1 MSLWE
6 KEEQSLLYRLRNAVI
21 YFDGDEMLSTAKE
34 CITSGFDVNKAIFE
48 GLLPGIQEVGRL
60 YEEQVYFIPEMLLCS
75 EVLYLGLDLFRP
87 YAQKRDIGIRGKV
100 LIGVVCGDIHD
111 IGKNIVKMML
121 ETSGFD
127 VYDLG
132 RDVPVEK
139 FLIQS
144 RIIEPD
150 IVCLSTMMTTT
161 LLNMK
166 ETIKYLKDTKPDIKI
181 MVGGCTVTVN
191 ISRRLGAT
199 GYAPNAYQALKT
211 VINILSAGKLP
222 ANGVLAR
229 GPGRV
234 DCV

>member
-6 KEEQSLLYRLRNAVI
+6 KEDERLLHRLRNAVI
-21 YFDGDEMLSTAKE
+21 YFDDDEMLNTAKE
-34 CITSGFDVNKAIFE
+34 CIASGFDVNKAIFE

-75 EVLYLGLDLFRP
+75 EVLYLGLELFRP
-87 YAQKRDIGIRGKV
+87 YVQKRDMGLRAKV

-144 RIIEPD
+144 RVIEPD
-150 IVCLSTMMTTT
+150 IICLSTMMSTT
-161 LLNMK
+161 LMNMK
-166 ETIKYLKDTKPDIKI
+166 ETIRHIKDAKPDTKI
-181 MVGGCTVTVN
+181 MVGGCTVTSN
-191 ISRRLGAT
+191 ISNRLGAT

-211 VINILSAGKLP
+211 AIHILSAGKRM

-229 GPGRV
+229 GAGRS
-234 DCV
+234 DWA

>member
-1 MSLWE
+1 MSLYHKGDE
-6 KEEQSLLYRLRNAVI
+6 RLLHRLRNAVI
-21 YFDGDEMLSTAKE
+21 YFDGDEMLNTARE
-34 CITSGFDVNKAIFE
+34 CIDSGFDVNKAIFE

-75 EVLYLGLDLFRP
+75 EVLYLGLDMFKP
-87 YAQKRDIGIRGKV
+87 YVQKRDMGLCAKV
-100 LIGVVCGDIHD
+100 LIGVVYGDIHD

-121 ETSGFD
+121 ETCGFD

-132 RDVPVEK
+132 RDVPIEK
-139 FLIQS
+139 FLIQT
-144 RIIEPD
+144 RVIEPD

-166 ETIKYLKDTKPDIKI
+166 EIIKHLKDAQPDIKI
-181 MVGGCTVTVN
+181 MVGGCTVTSN

-211 VINILSAGKLP
+211 AIQILSMGKMM
-222 ANGVLAR
+222 ANGALLR
-229 GPGRV
+229 SPGRV